1 MAIRARKNRRTVA
14 ALAVLVAGLGAVAAL
29 SNTPADAAK
38 TAAVVTPPAPD
49 CGTTV
54 VKKVDGTRWV
64 CTFGDDF
71 TAKALD
77 QTKWSPQL
85 TSTSGFNTGGA
96 CYTDNAANVAVSSGT
111 LKLTSKRAL
120 FASTCKSPRGNFSS
134 RYTSGMVTTYTKFTQ
149 TYGRFEM
156 RAKFSTTKQPGVQSS
171 FWMYPAV
178 TDAIWPTN
186 GEIDIAEW
194 YSKYPT
200 LVIPFLHYSTS
211 YLDVT
216 STNNTCKVAN
226 VGSAWHTYAVEWT
239 PKYIS
244 FIYDGQTCLTNTVA
258 AGGYP
263 FNKAYMLALS
273 QLVGTDTNAPNIL
286 TPSAGT
292 MEVDYVHG
300 WA

>member
-1 MAIRARKNRRTVA
+1 MAIRARKNVRTLA
-14 ALAVLVAGLGAVAAL
+14 ALTAVAAGLGVLAAVSSA
-29 SNTPADAAK
+29 PADAAK
-38 TAAVVTPPAPD
+38 TATAAAPAAS

-54 VKKVDGTRWV
+54 VTKADGTPWT

-71 TAKALD
+71 TASTLD
-77 QTKWSPQL
+77 QSKWTPQL
-85 TSTSGFNTGGA
+85 TATSGFNTGTA
-96 CYTDNAANVAVSSGT
+96 CYTANAANIAVSAGT
-111 LKLTSKRAL
+111 LKLTSKRAS

-156 RAKFSTTKQPGVQSS
+156 RAKFSTTKQPGLQSS
-171 FWMYPAV
+171 FWMYPEV
-178 TDAIWPTN
+178 TDAAWPTN

-194 YSKYPT
+194 YSKYST

-226 VGSAWHTYAVEWT
+226 VGTAWHTYAVEWT

-263 FNKAYMLALS
+263 FNKAYMLALT

-286 TPSAGT
+286 TPSTGT